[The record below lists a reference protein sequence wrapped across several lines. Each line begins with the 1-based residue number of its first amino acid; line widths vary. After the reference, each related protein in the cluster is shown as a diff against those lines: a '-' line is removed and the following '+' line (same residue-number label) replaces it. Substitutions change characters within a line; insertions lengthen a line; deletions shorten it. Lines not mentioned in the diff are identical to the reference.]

1 MAGFQER
8 WIAGKTVERLEPRE
22 KRLKCDAWGYDRDTC
37 GDSDGY
43 NSPKYGTT
51 LVYDEACTI
60 RFTDGS
66 RLVLL
71 ASEDQFGPIIR
82 TNYYPAKRRK

>member
-22 KRLKCDAWGYDRDTC
+22 KRPECLAGGW
-37 GDSDGY
+37 DSCHPGL
-43 NSPKYGTT
+43 GTI

-60 RFTDGS
+60 HFTDGS
-66 RLVLL
+66 SLVLL
-71 ASEDQFGPIIR
+71 ASDDQFGPIIR